1 MAYIGHSPTN
11 AGTFYILDDIT
22 IGSGTT
28 YGLAVGGV
36 SVSPSADNL
45 LITLDGVIQH
55 PGDAYTV
62 SGSNIVFESGPGS
75 GVEFYGIIMGQSAS
89 TGQGSIGADEL
100 KVSGDGSSGQV
111 LVSDGDGTF
120 SWATDTEN
128 YLPLAGGTMS
138 GAINLG
144 SQNVTNGGTIT
155 GTFVGNIT
163 GNVTGNASG
172 TALTVTQAAQTAIT
186 SVGTLTALTGGT
198 GDLIWDTTTLVV
210 DSSANK
216 VGIGLTAPEAPLHIL
231 SAGNQLRLAQDST
244 SGHAMFSHR
253 TDDKFSIYSFD
264 GSAYTDIL
272 LGVDGSS
279 AGGKV
284 GIGVASPTDP
294 LHVKTT
300 AVETRISLE
309 SSTGKWAIGAEDND
323 KFGILNYGTSTP
335 FIIDSS
341 GRVGIGITSPGQV
354 LTIKHAE
361 PTILFIHDS
370 TEIGFIGDCANFL
383 TGSSPASDSFGV
395 RSTGDFRIGTGG
407 NNLRMT
413 INSSGLVGIGTA
425 SPTAPLHIK
434 AAPIQTSG
442 ARSAQLYIEDTT
454 THTSVQNSG
463 IQFRQQWQSG
473 STTSTSAIVG
483 TRTSTSSG
491 NYGGA
496 LIFQT
501 RAHGGDLA
509 DNMIIQ
515 DSGKVGIGTTAPS
528 IGLLDVRNTGANTT
542 VDTATVL
549 NLKQEASSTTAN
561 IRFNTATANS
571 AGHIIFNTDG
581 SFQIRTDGN
590 NLTTFA
596 NNGDVTSSGNIASEN
611 FSSETAFG
619 GDVDTLKRAGFYRIE
634 NSASNM
640 ITGNY
645 YSMIV
650 AGNGSNVTSQWA
662 VDLLGGQTY
671 TRSFNTS
678 WTSWARI
685 DD

>member
-1 MAYIGHSPTN
+1 MPYIGRAATN
-11 AGTFYILDDIT
+11 TGNVRYLDDIASGFD
-22 IGSGTT
+22 GSDTT
-28 YGLAVGGV
+28 FTAQVGGV
-36 SVSPSADNL
+36 NITPDQESVK
-45 LITLDGVIQH
+45 IFLDGVFQH
-55 PGDAYTV
+55 PGSGNAYTI
-62 SGSNIVFESGPGS
+62 SGSTITFTAAPVANTVFSAYVVGAGAYLDDNAVSSAKLDDDAVTAAKLDDDGTGFQVGDLGVGGSLTSGDKLTVTGRLRAS
-75 GVEFYGIIMGQSAS
+75 GGII
-89 TGQGSIGADEL
+89 
-100 KVSGDGSSGQV
+100 GD
-111 LVSDGDGTF
+111 L
-120 SWATDTEN
+120 
-128 YLPLAGGTMS
+128 
-138 GAINLG
+138 
-144 SQNVTNGGTIT
+144 
-155 GTFVGNIT
+155 T

>member
-1 MAYIGHSPTN
+1 MPYIGRAATN
-11 AGTFYILDDIT
+11 TGNVRYLDDIASGFD
-22 IGSGTT
+22 GSDTT
-28 YGLAVGGV
+28 FTAQVGGV
-36 SVSPSADNL
+36 NITPDQESVK
-45 LITLDGVIQH
+45 IFLDGVFQH
-55 PGDAYTV
+55 PGSSNAYTI
-62 SGSNIVFESGPGS
+62 SGSTITFTAAPVANTVFSAYVVGAGAYLDDNAVSSAKLDDDAVTAAKLDDDGTGFQVGDLGVGGSLTSGDKLTVTGRLRAS
-75 GVEFYGIIMGQSAS
+75 GGII
-89 TGQGSIGADEL
+89 
-100 KVSGDGSSGQV
+100 GD
-111 LVSDGDGTF
+111 L
-120 SWATDTEN
+120 
-128 YLPLAGGTMS
+128 
-138 GAINLG
+138 
-144 SQNVTNGGTIT
+144 
-155 GTFVGNIT
+155 T